1 MSASKLRFHKK
12 KQESTISTFRHQNRI
27 SWYPGNTV
35 KMAWTWKNQQLI
47 DTIPVSPSFKTI
59 LLCLSSSLW
68 SALPSKLSRFYSS
81 PSLSQM
87 VFSPV
92 IFSLKPQLTIP
103 LYSSVSKLPLKKP
116 SSLSLNPLTWFH
128 SSHMA
133 TQNCDTWQK
142 IELHKSE
149 KNEPQKM
156 GVYTFTLRSFHF
168 FHPYFFFSFFF
179 SFPLTTP
186 SPSSTVTIATAGD
199 MTPAPLSMPS
209 SPLSHSFIFVLF
221 YFICFDFNS
230 KGLGGELM
238 WNFGLFTFGELIWNL
253 NYFFVDKI

>member
-1 MSASKLRFHKK
+1 
-12 KQESTISTFRHQNRI
+12 
-27 SWYPGNTV
+27 
-35 KMAWTWKNQQLI
+35 MAWTWKNQQLI

-68 SALPSKLSRFYSS
+68 SALPSKLCRFYSS
-81 PSLSQM
+81 PSLAQM

-179 SFPLTTP
+179 FLFFPTHHTI
-186 SPSSTVTIATAGD
+186 SIVDGHHRHCWRHDSSTTFDALFTS
-199 MTPAPLSMPS
+199 LSFFYFC
-209 SPLSHSFIFVLF
+209 FILF
-221 YFICFDFNS
+221 YLLWF
-230 KGLGGELM
+230 
-238 WNFGLFTFGELIWNL
+238 
-253 NYFFVDKI
+253 

>member
-1 MSASKLRFHKK
+1 MIPRKHSKNGVNMK
-12 KQESTISTFRHQNRI
+12 ESTAYRHNTCVTLFQDDSSVSFLLSLIS
-27 SWYPGNTV
+27 
-35 KMAWTWKNQQLI
+35 
-47 DTIPVSPSFKTI
+47 SPFQALPILLLPFPSSNGLLSSYLLSQASAHHPSL
-59 LLCLSSSLW
+59 LLCL
-68 SALPSKLSRFYSS
+68 
-81 PSLSQM
+81 
-87 VFSPV
+87 
-92 IFSLKPQLTIP
+92 
-103 LYSSVSKLPLKKP
+103 SKLPLKKP

-156 GVYTFTLRSFHF
+156 GVYTFILRSFHF
-168 FHPYFFFSFFF
+168 FHPYFLFLFSYFF

-230 KGLGGELM
+230 KGLGGGINVKFRLIYFWWINMKFEL
-238 WNFGLFTFGELIWNL
+238 
-253 NYFFVDKI
+253 FFCW

>member
-1 MSASKLRFHKK
+1 MK
-12 KQESTISTFRHQNRI
+12 ESTAYRHNTCVTLFQDDSSVSFLLSLISSPFQAQPILLLPFPI
-27 SWYPGNTV
+27 SNGILSSYLLSQ
-35 KMAWTWKNQQLI
+35 A
-47 DTIPVSPSFKTI
+47 SAHHPSL
-59 LLCLSSSLW
+59 LLCL
-68 SALPSKLSRFYSS
+68 
-81 PSLSQM
+81 
-87 VFSPV
+87 
-92 IFSLKPQLTIP
+92 
-103 LYSSVSKLPLKKP
+103 SKLPLKKP

-149 KNEPQKM
+149 KNEPQKW
-156 GVYTFTLRSFHF
+156 GSTPSLFVLFIFFILISFF
-168 FHPYFFFSFFF
+168 LFSF
-179 SFPLTTP
+179 
-186 SPSSTVTIATAGD
+186 
-199 MTPAPLSMPS
+199 
-209 SPLSHSFIFVLF
+209 LSHSPHHLHRRRSPSPLLATWLQHHFRCPLHLSLILLFLFIFVLF